1 MSNREVFRKNLVNMM
16 NLTKVKQIDVAKY
29 AQVSYQTVSAWICGR
44 SYPRADAMERLCKFF
59 GIKQSVLTEEQNSEK
74 TQEDMLLSAFR
85 ALSDLGREKLM
96 ERAYELVILY
106 PKRGNKNGET

>member
-1 MSNREVFRKNLVNMM
+1 MSDREVFRKNLVNMM

-29 AQVSYQTVSAWICGR
+29 AQVSYQTVSAWVCGR

-59 GIKQSVLTEEQNSEK
+59 GIKQSVLTEDQNQEK
-74 TQEDMLLSAFR
+74 TQEDILLAAFR
-85 ALSDLGREKLM
+85 ALSDIGRDKLL
-96 ERAYELVILY
+96 ERSSELVRLY

>member
-1 MSNREVFRKNLVNMM
+1 MTDREVFRKNLVNMM

-29 AQVSYQTVSAWICGR
+29 AQVSYQTVSAWVCGR

-85 ALSDLGREKLM
+85 ALSDLGHEKLM